1 MPSIFILAFK
11 ERKAKRLGWSG
22 THHLI
27 DPLIDNPVSQSSF
40 GGLLETTNSQIRM
53 VKVAE
58 NWKKLSLSEKAVFN
72 EQAKQAID
80 KYGLVRLT
88 MEDLKYSLYA

>member
-1 MPSIFILAFK
+1 
-11 ERKAKRLGWSG
+11 
-22 THHLI
+22 
-27 DPLIDNPVSQSSF
+27 
-40 GGLLETTNSQIRM
+40 M